1 MGISSTHARPLVLG
15 SVMAAS
21 FMIAIEATI
30 VSTASPQIVGHLG
43 RLELYAWVFSSF
55 LLAQTATT
63 VVFGKLADLYGRK
76 SVLLVG
82 IGIFLV
88 GSLLCG
94 IAWSMPS
101 LIAFRLVQGIG
112 AGAIQ
117 PVSITVI
124 GDQYAAH
131 ERGRVQG
138 YLASVWGVS
147 SVIGPLAG
155 GLIIQRLSWAWIFWI
170 NVPVGLIAAAG
181 FHFFLQET
189 ISREKRDVDIA
200 GAVLFTV
207 TIAALM
213 LALTEADHAGS
224 QISLMAATVCL
235 AAGAL
240 FIRQE
245 QRARDPMVAFSL
257 WARRP
262 IATTNA
268 ATLLSGMAVIGLT
281 TFLPMYVQAVLGYSA
296 LVAGFTLTATV
307 LGRPIGAT
315 LAARNFARF
324 GLRLTLVLGGVLL
337 PFGAV
342 AFIALAP
349 GMSPWIAGIGSLV
362 MGLGMG
368 FLSTAAIV
376 IIQDS
381 VGWTERGSA
390 TASNLFARNLGST
403 LGATVLGA
411 ALNISLARSGAAST
425 EQIRNLLNSGADAV
439 GGATARAVLGHSL
452 HVTFWGVTVI
462 AILTALAT
470 LTVPQ
475 IKLDQGLRD
484 AH

>member
-1 MGISSTHARPLVLG
+1 MSIFQMYARPLVLG

-30 VSTASPQIVGHLG
+30 VSTAMPQIVGHLG

-82 IGIFLV
+82 ITIFLV

-101 LIAFRLVQGIG
+101 LIAFRLVQGVG

-155 GLIIQRLSWAWIFWI
+155 GLIIQHLSWAWIFWI
-170 NVPVGLIAAAG
+170 NVPVGLVAAAG
-181 FHFFLQET
+181 FRFFLQET
-189 ISREKRDVDIA
+189 VLREKRDVDVA
-200 GAVLFTV
+200 GAALFTIA
-207 TIAALM
+207 IAALM
-213 LALTEADHAGS
+213 LVLTDAGNVGS
-224 QISLMAATVCL
+224 RSSLVTAAVCL
-235 AAGAL
+235 AAGVM

-245 QRARDPMVAFSL
+245 RRARDPMIAFGL

-262 IATTNA
+262 IATTHA

-296 LVAGFTLTATV
+296 LVAGFTLTAMV
-307 LGRPIGAT
+307 LGWPIGAT
-315 LAARNFARF
+315 MAARNFARF
-324 GLRLTLVLGGVLL
+324 GLRPTLVLGGALL

-342 AFIALAP
+342 AFVFLAP
-349 GMSPWIAGIGSLV
+349 GISPWIAGIGSLV

-411 ALNISLARSGAAST
+411 ALNISLAQSGAISA
-425 EQIRNLLNSGADAV
+425 EQIRHLLDRGAEAV
-439 GGATARAVLGHSL
+439 GGATARAALGHSL
-452 HVTFWGVTVI
+452 HVTFGGVMVI
-462 AILTALAT
+462 AMLTALAT
-470 LTVPQ
+470 LLVPR

-484 AH
+484 AT